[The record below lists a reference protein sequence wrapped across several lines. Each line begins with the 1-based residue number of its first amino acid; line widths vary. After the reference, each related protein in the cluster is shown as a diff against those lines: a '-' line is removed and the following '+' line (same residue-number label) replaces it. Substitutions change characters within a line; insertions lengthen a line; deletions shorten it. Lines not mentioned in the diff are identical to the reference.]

1 MNIFYL
7 DNDPKVCAEMHLDK
21 HVVKMIIEY
30 AQLMSTAHRVLD
42 GYEEIEKRYVAGSL
56 PARWRNVR
64 VWRHP
69 DRTKDRELMK
79 ASHINHPSAIWTRAS
94 YENYMWLYTMWCHLL
109 SEYTY
114 RYGKTHACARLKDA
128 LLISPKHIPIGEF
141 TQPTPAMPDQYKVK
155 NDSLKSYWNY
165 YIHEKNSFAKW
176 KNRSVPEWFSEG
188 VMYAQV

>member
-7 DNDPKVCAEMHLDK
+7 DSDPQKCAELHLDK

-42 GYEEIEKRYVAGSL
+42 GYQTIEQRYVHGSL
-56 PARWRNVR
+56 PARWRNVK
-64 VWRHP
+64 VWDHP
-69 DRTKDRELMK
+69 DKTMHFHLMK

-94 YENYMWLYTMWCHLL
+94 HENYMWLYTMWCHLL
-109 SEYTY
+109 NEYTY
-114 RYGKTHACARLKDA
+114 RYEKIHACARLKDM
-128 LLISPKHIPIGEF
+128 LQVSPKSIPTAAF
-141 TQPTPAMPDQYKVK
+141 TEPTPAMPDQYKVK

-176 KNRSVPEWFSEG
+176 KNRPVPTWFVEG
-188 VMYAQV
+188 TTYA